1 MQFAK
6 IVQPRKIQQFSQI
19 IRTGLF
25 SLFFVLAALFLSGRA
40 NTPTATAMIPVAPGD
55 VPEGLTAGEWGS
67 FQEMVQAA
75 EYQFAY
81 HDATEA
87 IPTPYFWATNQA
99 QNWDLVFTATG
110 PQVTPKDP
118 DAQWRWGTHLTRYG
132 YADQW
137 QTLDNPP
144 VLAADKDLINYQ
156 WDDNLH
162 EWWVNRP
169 EGLEQGFTLQSR
181 PPGAD
186 GTLIVE
192 MRLSGTLTPVQRGG
206 ALFFKDSD
214 ETTVLAYDKL
224 YVTDARGKAIPAT
237 FALQRGQLQIVV
249 QDAEADYPLTIDPLA
264 TSHTVALTA
273 SDGAEQDIFGQSV
286 AISGDT
292 AVVGSPWD
300 DEYSGS
306 VYIFARNQSGTD
318 LWGEVVKLTAS
329 DAAAGDLFGDSV
341 AISGDTV
348 VIGAPDDDDDGSDS
362 GSAYIFVR
370 NTGGADNWGQVA
382 KLTASDAAADDNFGD
397 SVAISSDTV
406 VVGARRNDDDGS
418 DSGSAYIFVRNTG
431 GLIIGGRW

>member
-1 MQFAK
+1 M
-6 IVQPRKIQQFSQI
+6 
-19 IRTGLF
+19 GLL
-25 SLFFVLAALFLSGRA
+25 SLFFVLATLFLSGQA
-40 NTPTATAMIPVAPGD
+40 STPTATAMIPVAPGD
-55 VPEGLTAGEWGS
+55 VPEGLTAGEWDS

-87 IPTPYFWATNQA
+87 IPTPYFWATNRA

-137 QTLDNPP
+137 QILDNPP
-144 VLAADKDLINYQ
+144 TLAADKELINYQ

-192 MRLSGTLTPVQRGG
+192 MQLSGTLTPVQRGG
-206 ALFFKDSD
+206 ALFFKDSE

-237 FALQRGQLQIVV
+237 FALQRGRLQIVV

-273 SDGAEQDIFGQSV
+273 SDGDNFDLFGESI
-286 AISGDT
+286 AISGDM
-292 AVVGSPWD
+292 AVVGSL
-300 DEYSGS
+300 SGS
-306 VYIFARNQSGTD
+306 AYIFARNQSGCD
-318 LWGEVVKLTAS
+318 LWGEVAKLTAS
-329 DAAAGDLFGDSV
+329 DAAAGDDFGYSV

-348 VIGAPDDDDDGSDS
+348 VVGADRDDGGS
-362 GSAYIFVR
+362 GSAYIFTR
-370 NTGGADNWGQVA
+370 NQSGGDLWGEVA
-382 KLTASDAAADDNFGD
+382 KLTASDAAAGD
-397 SVAISSDTV
+397 
-406 VVGARRNDDDGS
+406 
-418 DSGSAYIFVRNTG
+418 
-431 GLIIGGRW
+431 